1 MFCINCGKQV
11 PDDAIFCPKCGTKI
25 FVESTNQSNTTY
37 TNNQKTNNKVNLNEP
52 FKWHAGAIIWFI
64 ILIIIC
70 LYTIFFHLQL
80 NALLNI
86 DELSLNIN
94 AFYPINQVISLTI
107 ATLQILSIIFLLVKR
122 LRFCVYSFFILEAG
136 AMIYNFY
143 QIYNL
148 SQLHPYAS
156 YIAPSFIFI
165 NFVKILICATIT
177 YLVLRNHWQ
186 DLK

>member
-1 MFCINCGKQV
+1 MFCINCGKQI
-11 PDDAIFCPKCGTKI
+11 PDDATFCPKCGTKI

-107 ATLQILSIIFLLVKR
+107 ATLQILSIIFLLVKG
-122 LRFCVYSFFILEAG
+122 FAFVSIHFSF
-136 AMIYNFY
+136 
-143 QIYNL
+143 
-148 SQLHPYAS
+148 
-156 YIAPSFIFI
+156 
-165 NFVKILICATIT
+165 
-177 YLVLRNHWQ
+177 
-186 DLK
+186 

>member
-1 MFCINCGKQV
+1 M
-11 PDDAIFCPKCGTKI
+11 
-25 FVESTNQSNTTY
+25 
-37 TNNQKTNNKVNLNEP
+37 
-52 FKWHAGAIIWFI
+52 
-64 ILIIIC
+64 
-70 LYTIFFHLQL
+70 

-136 AMIYNFY
+136 AIVYNFY

-148 SQLHPYAS
+148 SQLHPYAG

>member
-1 MFCINCGKQV
+1 
-11 PDDAIFCPKCGTKI
+11 
-25 FVESTNQSNTTY
+25 
-37 TNNQKTNNKVNLNEP
+37 
-52 FKWHAGAIIWFI
+52 
-64 ILIIIC
+64 
-70 LYTIFFHLQL
+70 
-80 NALLNI
+80 
-86 DELSLNIN
+86 
-94 AFYPINQVISLTI
+94 
-107 ATLQILSIIFLLVKR
+107 
-122 LRFCVYSFFILEAG
+122 
-136 AMIYNFY
+136 MIYNFY